1 MLAARRPLPLVLV
14 RGILGVWFFKIPLT
28 VGQFWAPKGGPGA
41 KPTRSKNTDP
51 GIRRD
56 SPRIGPDFATTRTS
70 GFTLPSRAHLQD
82 DARSKQTPSNYY
94 YYYYHYHY
102 HYYYYYYYYY

>member
-41 KPTRSKNTDP
+41 KSSRSKNTDP

-56 SPRIGPDFATTRTS
+56 FAD
-70 GFTLPSRAHLQD
+70 LAADL
-82 DARSKQTPSNYY
+82 
-94 YYYYHYHY
+94 
-102 HYYYYYYYYY
+102 